1 VYFNYSLISKMTR
14 DQPPNP
20 YPWSDHNA
28 EQDIIDGTELP
39 QELSGSDR
47 PDHDVVD
54 QKTIRQRRNNQEG
67 GSHFISTVIE
77 DLKLSLPIGRSSTA
91 PGKKRGLSGF
101 FYPDGMVR
109 SDDVVVFE
117 TQPTWLMDP
126 KNHLI
131 GSILMS
137 IAVAIT
143 VVTLIGFGE
152 DLFNAPLP
160 GSGRPVPSRW
170 WVLPLVLFFIGW
182 AVYLFASLK
191 RASTWYVLTQDRLL
205 KRKGVLRRQDKRIS
219 LSDINKTHTI
229 RPPHMYLFGVGH
241 IDIFTAATSGSE
253 ARLEACQNIS
263 YRSELIDYQS
273 KLAQMTP
280 EERKKFAEQK
290 TQ

>member
-1 VYFNYSLISKMTR
+1 MTR

-28 EQDIIDGTELP
+28 KQDIIDDTELP
-39 QELSGSDR
+39 QELNGSNGPDR
-47 PDHDVVD
+47 DVVD
-54 QKTIRQRRNNQEG
+54 QKTIRQRRNNQAG
-67 GSHFISTVIE
+67 GSHLISTVIE
-77 DLKLSLPIGRSSTA
+77 GLKSSLPIGRSSTVS
-91 PGKKRGLSGF
+91 GKKRGLSGF

-131 GSILMS
+131 GSGLMS

-160 GSGRPVPSRW
+160 GSGRPVPSQW

-182 AVYLFASLK
+182 AVYLFASLR

-219 LSDINKTHTI
+219 LSDINKTHTT
-229 RPPHMYLFGVGH
+229 RPPHMYPFGVGN

-253 ARLEACQNIS
+253 VRIEACRKVND
-263 YRSELIDYQS
+263 RSELIDYQS
-273 KLAQMTP
+273 KIAQMTP
-280 EERKKFAEQK
+280 EERQKFAEQH
-290 TQ
+290 TRRD